1 MRGSDI
7 LLIKMVDIILGDPGD
22 EVGVNNFQMDI
33 WMSFGKILFR
43 RVRVTIDEMSLAFKM
58 ELNGSVFRN

>member
-1 MRGSDI
+1 M
-7 LLIKMVDIILGDPGD
+7 LIKMVDIILGDPGD

>member
-58 ELNGSVFRN
+58 ELNGSVFGN

>member
-1 MRGSDI
+1 
-7 LLIKMVDIILGDPGD
+7 MVDIILGDPGD